1 MRKSRTQMILVLVV
15 VQMLSMGLATG
26 ITAMLNASQVNREIR
41 NGLQQQR
48 LVALDLAK
56 RTELSAEEI
65 IVTLSLSTYPMRVA
79 KEGEVRFTAGQ
90 QAELSR
96 GASVELWQHEHSGT
110 YFLLRDALVVIEPR
124 PYNAMMMTVTMRGFF
139 GNLIL
144 TAIAMLMY
152 SLVSKRMVRSVVD
165 LTEATRQVAAGN
177 FDARVPESERK
188 GLLRPTLEQVAL
200 EQNFNHMVQELKSIE
215 YLRRDFT
222 SNVSHEIKSPIAS
235 INGYAQ
241 LLSSDGLPD
250 AERREYAAAIGT
262 EVRKLASLS
271 DNLLK
276 LTRLE
281 SQQIRPPAKAF
292 SLDEQLRR
300 TLGALYLEMERKGLD
315 LSVELPETIVTADEE
330 LLEQVWQNLLGNA
343 VKFTPENGSVHVM
356 ILSSANEVSVRIK
369 DTGIGMDAQ
378 TLERM
383 YEKFYQADA
392 SRHTGGAGLGLS
404 LARRIVDICGG
415 SMEAKSALGKGST
428 FVVTLPRG

>member
-26 ITAMLNASQVNREIR
+26 ITAMMNGSQVNREISD
-41 NGLQQQR
+41 GLQLQR

-65 IVTLSLSTYPMRVA
+65 IETLSLSTYSMRVV
-79 KEGEVRFTAGQ
+79 KEGDVQFTAQQ

-96 GASVELWQHEHSGT
+96 GASVELWQHEHSGS
-110 YFLLRDALVVIEPR
+110 YFFLRDALVVIEAR
-124 PYNAMMMTVTMRGFF
+124 PYNAMMSALTMRGLL

-144 TAIAMLMY
+144 IAIAMLMY
-152 SLVSKRMVRSVVD
+152 SLVSKRMVQSVVD

-177 FDARVPESERK
+177 FDARVPEHKRK
-188 GLLRPTLEQVAL
+188 SLFRPTLEQVVL

-235 INGYAQ
+235 IDGYAQ
-241 LLSSDGLPD
+241 LLSADGLSD
-250 AERREYAAAIGT
+250 AERREYAAAIST

-281 SQQIRPPAKAF
+281 SQQIRPPAMAF

-300 TLGALYLEMERKGLD
+300 TLNALYPEMERKGLS
-315 LSVELPETIVTADEE
+315 LSVDLPETMVTADEE

-369 DTGIGMDAQ
+369 DTGIGMDAH

-383 YEKFYQADA
+383 YEKFYQADP
-392 SRHTGGAGLGLS
+392 SHHTGGAGLGLS

-428 FVVTLPRG
+428 FVVTLPKG